1 MIRNFIRRT
10 SKLLMLSD
18 DNLWNN
24 TNTNNTNT
32 NNTNTNNNNNEPFLI
47 YVKMCDGITLAFSV
61 FSSDTVENLKTKIRD
76 VENVPICYHRLS
88 FNGVYIENENT
99 DNNKTTLGKLNIT
112 RYSILHLVYTI
123 YTVEDLLLF

>member
-18 DNLWNN
+18 DNSWNN
-24 TNTNNTNT
+24 TNNTP
-32 NNTNTNNNNNEPFLI
+32 TNNNNNEPFLI
-47 YVKMCDGITLAFSV
+47 YVTICDGITLAFSV

-76 VENVPICYHRLS
+76 VENIPISYQRLS
-88 FNGVYIENENT
+88 FNGVYVENENT
-99 DNNKTTLGKLNIT
+99 DNSKTTLGKLNIT